1 MKDRNE
7 IMRFFGLHPQNDVRR
22 RFAFTLAEG
31 ATHVDNS
38 NNKRRFAFTLA
49 EVLITLGIIG
59 VVAAL
64 TIPNLIQE
72 YQKKQWVAGLQRGY
86 ATLNQVF
93 KTAMAE
99 DMVDDVTQTEL
110 YNAIPIDDEGFRRIH
125 LGSSDYSQFV
135 EQLKKYLKIT
145 KVCDK
150 DHTMQC
156 FEKTTTVNDK
166 EVDMSAIVDAS
177 GFGQDDW
184 GTNVMGI
191 QFANGVT
198 GLIAYN
204 PKCTADPH
212 NNQINGSDCFAM
224 VYDTSGFSNP
234 NEMGKDFNQLGSVL
248 RIGPADCVVELDG
261 VCFTTQAFSPTPIN
275 KAECEAIKDSL
286 GIVGCHY
293 DNDYWAGAVKQCG
306 GIANMPTAEHIAAMR
321 RDIFNDSNDDWAPP
335 IPEKLLKYGLE
346 EGYLRFWSN
355 AAGEYDAEIGASL
368 ALSHDFG
375 AVTGEKNGESV
386 SFDYWEY
393 KDHAGMYA
401 ICVK

>member
-1 MKDRNE
+1 MEKNKRKGFTLAEGATHVDTFNKKRK
-7 IMRFFGLHPQNDVRR
+7 FG
-22 RFAFTLAEG
+22 FTLAEG

-64 TIPNLIQE
+64 TIPTLVQN
-72 YQKKQWVAGLQRGY
+72 YQTKSW
-86 ATLNQVF
+86 ATASQVF
-93 KTAMAE
+93 EAKFTEALKTMN
-99 DMVDDVTQTEL
+99 VQGQL
-110 YNAIPIDDEGFRRIH
+110 GKYGKYNDTEGF
-125 LGSSDYSQFV
+125 V
-135 EQLKKYLKIT
+135 EELQKHYKIT

-204 PKCTADPH
+204 PKCTADPYD
-212 NNQINGSDCFAM
+212 NKITGSDCFAL
-224 VYDTSGFSNP
+224 VYDTSGFSDP
-234 NEMGKDFNQLGSVL
+234 NEMGKDFNQFGSVK
-248 RIGPADCVVELDG
+248 RIGPADCIAEVGG
-261 VCFTTQAFSPTPIN
+261 VCVTTQAFTPTSIT
-275 KAECEAIKDSL
+275 KAECEALKGEL
-286 GIVGCHY
+286 GISECQY
-293 DNDYWAGAVKQCG
+293 DDDYWAGAVKQCG
-306 GIANMPTAEHIAAMR
+306 GVSKLPNETQLAAIMDHIYSGQDGSRNDDNALSLGIDLSMLGIWSGVEMVASNSYYRSIDHPLFSEWATSR
-321 RDIFNDSNDDWAPP
+321 RDCDD
-335 IPEKLLKYGLE
+335 
-346 EGYLRFWSN
+346 
-355 AAGEYDAEIGASL
+355 
-368 ALSHDFG
+368 
-375 AVTGEKNGESV
+375 
-386 SFDYWEY
+386 
-393 KDHAGMYA
+393 GMIQA